1 MKPAE
6 GGQLCTGDYLLRIV
20 HNVHCADNALIWGSG
35 RVQHVVLSVQS
46 LQCADAHIM
55 FCDAE

>member
-1 MKPAE
+1 MKPA
-6 GGQLCTGDYLLRIV
+6 GWQLCTGGDYLRRIV
-20 HNVHCADNALIWGSG
+20 HNVYCADNALIWGSG